1 MLWPYV
7 YLASEAGWCKA
18 KKGFHF
24 FSWNPSVLYIFSRP
38 SRIIRVSI
46 LLTLYDIW
54 QSPAETARH
63 LTAVFSLLGHQ
74 RVYPWKLSWVFQPQV
89 VLHHSVLLWTASQ
102 MQVRTLKQAH
112 DVLTWTTMTGN
123 PPTGTAWASSASP
136 VSLTSGIQLIFTVNL
151 SRWHLRFW
159 MSYK

>member
-1 MLWPYV
+1 MKCWTCV
-7 YLASEAGWCKA
+7 YLASEAGWCEA

-38 SRIIRVSI
+38 SRIIKVSI
-46 LLTLYDIW
+46 LLTLYDIR

-102 MQVRTLKQAH
+102 MQVRTETGSWHAH
-112 DVLTWTTMTGN
+112 LDNNDGK
-123 PPTGTAWASSASP
+123 PTNWPCVGVFCVP
-136 VSLTSGIQLIFTVNL
+136 SLSNFWNSVNI
-151 SRWHLRFW
+151 
-159 MSYK
+159 YC